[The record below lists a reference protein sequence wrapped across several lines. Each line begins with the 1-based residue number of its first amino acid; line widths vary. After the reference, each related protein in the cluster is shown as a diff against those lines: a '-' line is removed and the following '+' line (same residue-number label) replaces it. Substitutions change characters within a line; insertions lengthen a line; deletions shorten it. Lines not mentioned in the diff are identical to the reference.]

1 MDVDELSCVLL
12 VSVGL
17 TENLPTCRVLKS
29 QLLGGMSRLA
39 VCSFGVSP
47 GPGRCHNRICTPMVF
62 PQKLEMKVDSCK

>member
-17 TENLPTCRVLKS
+17 TGNLQTCHVLKS

-39 VCSFGVSP
+39 VCGFGVSP
-47 GPGRCHNRICTPMVF
+47 GPGSCHRICIPMVF
-62 PQKLEMKVDSCK
+62 PQKLGMKVDSCK